1 MNKYVRLTHVKRL
14 WSQIPCSNDW
24 VYFLRVDL
32 FLRSQ
37 ILQINRICKYVTTTT
52 YQIWCIAL
60 TSSSRVTQSN
70 SSGYF
75 LKIHIKR
82 WKFVWSTS
90 RMFFSLLYMHF
101 CLFIKILHC
110 RTCLS
115 KCIILSRFNKHYLF
129 FYYSVCKDP
138 RHYNNTD
145 ALELWA
151 FCLLQTENY
160 TLAKQKIEHAIKVA
174 ITVSK

>member
-129 FYYSVCKDP
+129 FLLLSVQRSKTLQQYRCI
-138 RHYNNTD
+138 R
-145 ALELWA
+145 AMG
-151 FCLLQTENY
+151 LLFIANRKLY
-160 TLAKQKIEHAIKVA
+160 LG
-174 ITVSK
+174 